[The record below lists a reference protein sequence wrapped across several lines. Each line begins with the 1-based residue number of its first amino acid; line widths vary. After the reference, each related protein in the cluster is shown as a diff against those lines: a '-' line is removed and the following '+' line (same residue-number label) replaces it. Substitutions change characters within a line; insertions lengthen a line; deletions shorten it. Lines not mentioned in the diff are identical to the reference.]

1 MEFFIFLND
10 HISTI
15 NIFLTPLSF
24 FACGWVWGSLHGKR
38 IGWKDG
44 DKRVAARDGLIEA
57 QESLIAAL
65 CAMNTMRMGQIAS
78 LHGQLIQR
86 DYHENH

>member
-1 MEFFIFLND
+1 MAFFTFLND

-15 NIFLTPLSF
+15 NIFLTPLAF
-24 FACGWVWGSLHGKR
+24 LTCGWVWGNLHGKH

-44 DKRVAARDGLIEA
+44 DKRVASRDVLIEA

-86 DYHENH
+86 NCRENH